1 MSDTSPPKQVPD
13 TVAWLTSRATIRPV
27 TRLPSTRL
35 ITLLLVSILLTG
47 TLLSQQPE
55 PAQPPPP
62 VKRIA
67 QGYLYIEPNQARFEC
82 LLDLTTALE
91 WLAIPDLVG
100 EVLPS
105 SAASIITAKAAA
117 LAAPWCSA
125 RTEGISVI
133 SNLTL
138 TQLVRGEPGRTLP
151 LKPSDPIPVAETM
164 LGFMW
169 EIPVAPHP
177 QKLAVSWQGFI
188 DHVNSLPVTLF
199 FGSVSETQNLATFSP
214 NLRWENGGR
223 LPPPPPLVA
232 VPLVPEKSTIPIRLG
247 AILWITFGLLYF
259 LFLRKPGRWLPTGAL
274 PFLCVWVL
282 GALLTYPLVII
293 KIPAPGSTKSS
304 DITTNTQAE
313 AIVSPLLRNIYR
325 AFDNRQESTI
335 YDILARSAD
344 GPLLRQ
350 LYLDIISAL
359 SLDESEAARVHVA
372 EFSSEV
378 EEVSPSKKD
387 GSFTAKTS
395 WSALGTVGHWGHSH
409 TRTNVNL
416 GRITISPINGSWRI
430 TALEML
436 DQRRL

>member
-1 MSDTSPPKQVPD
+1 MR
-13 TVAWLTSRATIRPV
+13 LV
-27 TRLPSTRL
+27 TRLPTARL
-35 ITLLLVSILLTG
+35 ITLLLVSALLPWS
-47 TLLSQQPE
+47 LLSQQPE
-55 PAQPPPP
+55 PAPAPPPPP

-67 QGYLYIEPNQARFEC
+67 QGYFYIEPNQARFEC

-91 WLAIPDLVG
+91 WLAIPDLSG
-100 EVLPS
+100 EILPA
-105 SAASIITAKAAA
+105 SAAKIITTKASA
-117 LAAPWCSA
+117 LAATWCSA
-125 RTEGISVI
+125 RAEGLSVLP
-133 SNLTL
+133 NLTL

-151 LKPSDPIPVAETM
+151 INPSDSISVAETM

-177 QKLAVSWQGFI
+177 QKLSVTWQGFI
-188 DHVNSLPVTLF
+188 DHVKTLPVTLF
-199 FGSVSETQNLATFSP
+199 FGSVSDTQNLATFAP
-214 NLRWENGGR
+214 HLRWENSGR
-223 LPPPPPLVA
+223 LPAPPPLVA
-232 VPLVPEKSTIPIRLG
+232 VPLVPEQPTIPIRLG
-247 AILWITFGLLYF
+247 AILWCTFGLLY
-259 LFLRKPGRWLPTGAL
+259 LIFLRKPGRWLPTGTL
-274 PFLCVWVL
+274 PFLCVWIL
-282 GALLTYPLVII
+282 GALLTYPLIII
-293 KIPAPGSTKSS
+293 KFPAPGSTQSTG
-304 DITTNTQAE
+304 ITTATQAD

-335 YDILARSAD
+335 YDILARSAE
-344 GPLLRQ
+344 GPLLKQ

-378 EEVSPSKKD
+378 EEVSPGKED

-416 GRITISPINGSWRI
+416 GRITVSPINGSWRI

>member
-1 MSDTSPPKQVPD
+1 VTCPPP
-13 TVAWLTSRATIRPV
+13 
-27 TRLPSTRL
+27 TRL
-35 ITLLLVSILLTG
+35 IILLACA
-47 TLLSQQPE
+47 LLPWCLHAQQT
-55 PAQPPPP
+55 AP

-91 WLAIPDLVG
+91 WLAIPDLTG
-100 EVLPS
+100 EVLPA
-105 SAASIITAKAAA
+105 SAAEIITTKAAA
-117 LAAPWCSA
+117 LAAPWCAA
-125 RTEGISVI
+125 RAEDVAVS
-133 SNLTL
+133 SNLVL

-151 LKPSDPIPVAETM
+151 LKPGDSIPVAEIM

-177 QKLAVSWQGFI
+177 QKLSVAWHGFI
-188 DHVNSLPVTLF
+188 DHVDSLPVTSF
-199 FGSVSETQNLATFSP
+199 FGSTSESQKLASFAP
-214 NLRWENGGR
+214 NLRWTNEGR

-232 VPLVPEKSTIPIRLG
+232 VPPVPEQPTIAIRLG
-247 AILWITFGLLYF
+247 AILWCTFGLLYF
-259 LFLRKPGRWLPTGAL
+259 VFLRKPGRWLPTGAL
-274 PFLCVWVL
+274 PFLCVWAL

-293 KIPAPGSTKSS
+293 HIPAPGSVSTVAVSS
-304 DITTNTQAE
+304 PPQAE
-313 AIVSPLLRNIYR
+313 VIVAPLLRNIYR
-325 AFDNRQESTI
+325 AFDHRQESTI
-335 YDILARSAD
+335 YDLLARSAE
-344 GPLLRQ
+344 GPLLKQ

-372 EFSSEV
+372 EFTAEV
-378 EEVSPSKKD
+378 QEVTPGKTH
-387 GSFTAKTS
+387 GSFIAKTS

-416 GRITISPINGSWRI
+416 GLVTVSPIRGSWRI